1 MTLFDGLDEP
11 AHAELTAHL
20 RPRRLAAGMVLC
32 RAGDSSDSLFVVDR
46 GLLDVLDADSGA
58 VLGRQR
64 PGDVVGEVALLT
76 GEPRSA
82 TLVARVPSAVSELS
96 RESFLAV
103 VERHPAILA
112 NLAGIVSRKLVAR
125 TGPPPAEIT
134 ALVVPAEGWAG
145 AATAIATARAA
156 SAAPLTVLD
165 ATDHD
170 IDLAARLDVAST
182 NAPVLVAVAADHDA
196 LAEVLERCDRIERV
210 DPSMDPARLGRRLAH
225 ASIGIAF
232 GAGGAKAWAHAGV
245 LRSLLRAGYV
255 VDAVTG
261 SNTGAWVG
269 AWTAA
274 GRDAGGVEEILRDAF
289 DETATQAMFGRGG
302 EDGAAM
308 MARLAHETTAD
319 AEFADLAVPLT
330 VLTADLAA
338 QRPVLLTEGLVADAL
353 IAATTMPGL
362 YPPVR
367 RDEQRLVDAMVLA
380 PVPTAALS
388 GVDITVA
395 VNVLGR
401 QALSAWP
408 GMPEPE
414 RAPRNAD
421 PVFESLELASL
432 GAAETQTATA
442 TIPVTPRFGPATWR
456 DFWLAEQFLA
466 AGEEAMEDALP
477 ALAALARP
485 TRGSPES

>member
-1 MTLFDGLDEP
+1 MTLFDGLDEL
-11 AHAELTAHL
+11 AHAELSAHL

-32 RAGDSSDSLFVVDR
+32 RAGDSSDSLFVVER
-46 GLLDVLDADSGA
+46 GLLDVLDNDSGA

-125 TGPPPAEIT
+125 TTAPPAEIT

-145 AATAIATARAA
+145 AATAIAAAQAA
-156 SAAPLTVLD
+156 SAAPLTVFD
-165 ATDHD
+165 ATDELT
-170 IDLAARLDVAST
+170 DLLARIDVAAGT
-182 NAPVLVAVAADHDA
+182 GPVLVMVRTDHDR
-196 LAEVLERCDRIERV
+196 LAELLDQCDRTERV
-210 DPSMDPARLGRRLAH
+210 DPGMDPARHGRRLAH
-225 ASIGIAF
+225 ASIGIAL

-245 LRSLLRAGYV
+245 LRSLRRAGYV
-255 VDAVTG
+255 VDAVAG

-274 GRDAGGVEEILRDAF
+274 GHDAGSVEELMRDTF

-308 MARLAHETTAD
+308 MARLAHETTGDVA
-319 AEFADLAVPLT
+319 FGDLAVPLS
-330 VLTADLAA
+330 VLTADLVA
-338 QRPVLLTEGLVADAL
+338 QRPVALRDGLVADAL
-353 IAATTMPGL
+353 IAATTTPGL

-367 RDEQRLVDAMVLA
+367 RDEQRLVDAMVLT

-408 GMPEPE
+408 GLPEPE
-414 RAPRNAD
+414 RAPRVTD
-421 PVFESLELASL
+421 PVVESLELASL
-432 GAAETQTATA
+432 GAAETQTAVA
-442 TIPVTPRFGPATWR
+442 TIPVTPRFGPGSWR
-456 DFWLAEQFLA
+456 DFRLAGRFLA
-466 AGEEAMEDALP
+466 AGEEAMEEALP

-485 TRGSPES
+485 SG

>member
-1 MTLFDGLDEP
+1 VTLFDGLDEP
-11 AHAELTAHL
+11 AHAELSAHL

-32 RAGDSSDSLFVVDR
+32 RAGDSSDSLFVVER
-46 GLLDVLDADSGA
+46 GLLDVLDNTGA

-125 TGPPPAEIT
+125 TAAPPAEVT
-134 ALVVPAEGWAG
+134 ALVIPAEGWAG
-145 AATAIATARAA
+145 EATALATAQAA
-156 SAAPLTVLD
+156 SVAPLAVLD
-165 ATDHD
+165 PTDPD
-170 IDLAARLDVAST
+170 IDLLARIDTATS
-182 NAPVLVAVAADHDA
+182 AGPVVVPVRADH
-196 LAEVLERCDRIERV
+196 ERLSDILPHCDRIEWV
-210 DPSMDPARLGRRLAH
+210 DRGMDPARLGRRLAR

-245 LRSLLRAGYV
+245 LRSLRRAGYV
-255 VDAVTG
+255 VDAVAG
-261 SNTGAWVG
+261 SDTGAWVG

-274 GRDAGGVEEILRDAF
+274 GGDAGSLEEVMRDAF

-308 MARLAHETTAD
+308 MERLAHETTSD
-319 AEFADLAVPLT
+319 AEFARLAVPLT

-338 QRPVLLTEGLVADAL
+338 QRPVILTEGLVADAL
-353 IAATTMPGL
+353 IAATTIPGL

-367 RDEQRLVDAMVLA
+367 REEQRLVDAMVLT
-380 PVPTAALS
+380 PVPTGALT

-408 GMPEPE
+408 GLPEPE
-414 RAPRNAD
+414 RASRNTD
-421 PVFESLELASL
+421 PVAESLELASM
-432 GAAETQTATA
+432 GAAEMQTAAA
-442 TIPVTPRFGPATWR
+442 TIPITPRFGPATWR
-456 DFWLAEQFLA
+456 DFRLAEQFIA

-485 TRGSPES
+485 TG